1 MCKKTYKCPM
11 ARTINLTTESIIA
24 TSMSMYNEQADE
36 EKKGTQSQ
44 EVQSIWG
51 SQW

>member
-24 TSMSMYNEQADE
+24 ASMRIMYNEQADE
-36 EKKGTQSQ
+36 KPQSP
-44 EVQSIWG
+44 EVQTIWG

>member
-24 TSMSMYNEQADE
+24 TSMRMYNEQADE
-36 EKKGTQSQ
+36 EEKPQSP